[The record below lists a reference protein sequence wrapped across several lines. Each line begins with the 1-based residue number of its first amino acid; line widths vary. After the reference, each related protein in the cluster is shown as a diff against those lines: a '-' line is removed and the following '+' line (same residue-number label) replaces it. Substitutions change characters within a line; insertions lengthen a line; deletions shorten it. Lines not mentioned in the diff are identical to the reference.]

1 MSSMSKPI
9 RIREVVPGIYRSPL
23 PLARELASFAEA
35 GGRAVV
41 DLTQRPRDTIARACE
56 RHGLTYVKHP
66 LPYEH
71 GDIDRAA
78 DAILAMAPGV
88 LFHCF
93 HGRDR
98 TGRVANLIRMR
109 TLGRVVLH
117 RVGRNLNRSVRTCE
131 ALGIRRVQLVDCDA
145 RVVGNLYGATGRV
158 AVTPLEELPHGPNV
172 LALETGTPTRIDQVD
187 WSSIDTVIL
196 GNETT
201 GLPRKL
207 PVQYA
212 TVPMC
217 GKVSGL
223 TVEAALAIAL
233 HQWRLAKWL

>member
-1 MSSMSKPI
+1 MSKPV
-9 RIREVVPGIYRSPL
+9 RISEVVPGIYRSPL

-93 HGRDR
+93 HG
-98 TGRVANLIRMR
+98 
-109 TLGRVVLH
+109 
-117 RVGRNLNRSVRTCE
+117 
-131 ALGIRRVQLVDCDA
+131 
-145 RVVGNLYGATGRV
+145 
-158 AVTPLEELPHGPNV
+158 PH
-172 LALETGTPTRIDQVD
+172 AHA
-187 WSSIDTVIL
+187 WSS
-196 GNETT
+196 
-201 GLPRKL
+201 R
-207 PVQYA
+207 
-212 TVPMC
+212 
-217 GKVSGL
+217 
-223 TVEAALAIAL
+223 AAPS
-233 HQWRLAKWL
+233 RPKPEPFRPDM